1 MREELRH
8 LYHDAEVA
16 TDSYN
21 AADEK
26 VSKQSERVAALT
38 EETHRVQLR
47 LQRLTA
53 QAGAAARA
61 QYRGGGIP
69 VEVQLMLAGDPGY
82 ALDNAAQTV
91 QIQLGV
97 EKIIQALDTTEK
109 SLHTRAA
116 DAANEL
122 KSLKKS
128 RRQRDTARRDIE
140 ERISKARS
148 IEARLKADEKRRLA
162 QLEQRSAAEAQKAWL
177 RSGIAK
183 NLNVKASSAGR
194 TAVAYALRQIG
205 KPYVWGAEG
214 PDSFDCSGLTSQAWA
229 AASHPIPRTSQ
240 EQWRRLPHVG
250 IEDIRPGDL
259 VIYFGDASHVAMYVG
274 KGSIVHAP
282 RPGRTVTL
290 APMASMQ
297 ILGVVRPDA

>member
-1 MREELRH
+1 MHEELRH

-16 TDSYN
+16 TEAYN
-21 AADEK
+21 TADEQVK
-26 VSKQSERVAALT
+26 KQSKRVAALT
-38 EETHRVQLR
+38 EEGHRVQLR

-61 QYRGGGIP
+61 RYRGGGIP
-69 VEVQLMLAGDPGY
+69 VEVQLMLSGDPGY

-91 QIQLGV
+91 HFQLGV
-97 EKIIQALDTTEK
+97 EKLIQALDTAK
-109 SLHTRAA
+109 NSLHMRAA

-122 KSLKKS
+122 KSLEES
-128 RRQRDTARRDIE
+128 RMQRDAARGDIE

-148 IEARLKADEKRRLA
+148 IEARLKAGEKRRLA
-162 QLEQRSAAEAQKAWL
+162 QLEQRSAAKAQNAWL
-177 RSGIAK
+177 RSRVVK
-183 NLNVKASSAGR
+183 NLNVKPSSAGGA
-194 TAVAYALRQIG
+194 AVAYALRQIG
-205 KPYVWGAEG
+205 KPYVWGAQG

-229 AASHPIPRTSQ
+229 AAGHPIPRTSQ
-240 EQWRRLPHVG
+240 EQWRRLPHVR

-259 VIYFGDASHVAMYVG
+259 VIYFEDASHVAMYVG
-274 KGSIVHAP
+274 KGSIVQAP

-290 APMASMQ
+290 APIASMQ